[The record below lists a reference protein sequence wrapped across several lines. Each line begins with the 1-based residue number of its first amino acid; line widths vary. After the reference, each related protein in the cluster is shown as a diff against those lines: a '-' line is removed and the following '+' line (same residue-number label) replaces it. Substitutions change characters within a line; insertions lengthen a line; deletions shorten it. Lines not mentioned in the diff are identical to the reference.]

1 MVIHIA
7 ECSGTKKLS
16 ALHRAVKYASEENAW
31 IAVDNKE
38 TALLAWLMAKEIG
51 VKIPYPIVSRKR
63 RLQCISYTVG
73 ELVVKQ
79 HTF

>member
-51 VKIPYPIVSRKR
+51 VKIPYPIVSKER
-63 RLQCISYTVG
+63 RLQCISYAAV
-73 ELVVKQ
+73 EPAEKR

>member
-7 ECSGTKKLS
+7 KCSGTKKLS
-16 ALHRAVKYASEENAW
+16 TLHRAVKCASEENAW

-51 VKIPYPIVSRKR
+51 VKIPYPIVSRER

-73 ELVVKQ
+73 EPAEKR